1 MTRHLDVRAGSYHDS
16 VALMRVSQQANREAG
31 VRAALVA
38 MATPLNLD
46 LLAGMGFTVPAGA
59 APNDLLVAIDAEND
73 DALARSLSVVEAALT
88 ERAAAPASGF
98 GDAPAAR
105 TVGTAVDRSNANIAF
120 ISTPGD
126 YAFADAMDALDG
138 GVSVIVFSDNVPLEQ
153 EVRLKREAGQRGLLV
168 MGPDCGTAMINGVGF
183 GFANV
188 VRPGPVGLVAASG
201 TGAQQ
206 LMCLIDGA
214 GVGISHCLGVGG
226 RDLSAAVGAMST
238 LTALDALAGDSA
250 TELIVVVS
258 KPPAAEIAQVVR
270 SHAAELGKPVQFAFL
285 DEGEPD
291 LTAVAG
297 AAVEALGHTW
307 TEPRS
312 WPMAASSWQDDER
325 RYVRGLFSGGTLC
338 DEAMVIAAGDLGPI
352 RSNVPLRP
360 EWALPDG
367 LRGGGHIMIDFGD
380 DALTRGRPH
389 PMIDGSLRVERLL
402 AEADDP
408 SCGVIMLDVVLGY
421 GAHPDPAAELAP
433 AIAQARKRATGDGRE
448 LDVVV
453 SLIGTAD
460 DHQGLERQARAL
472 NEAGASVYLSNAA
485 AARHAVELAGGY
497 V

>member
-1 MTRHLDVRAGSYHDS
+1 
-16 VALMRVSQQANREAG
+16 
-31 VRAALVA
+31 
-38 MATPLNLD
+38 
-46 LLAGMGFTVPAGA
+46 
-59 APNDLLVAIDAEND
+59 
-73 DALARSLSVVEAALT
+73 
-88 ERAAAPASGF
+88 
-98 GDAPAAR
+98 
-105 TVGTAVDRSNANIAF
+105 
-120 ISTPGD
+120 
-126 YAFADAMDALDG
+126 
-138 GVSVIVFSDNVPLEQ
+138 
-153 EVRLKREAGQRGLLV
+153 
-168 MGPDCGTAMINGVGF
+168 
-183 GFANV
+183 
-188 VRPGPVGLVAASG
+188 
-201 TGAQQ
+201 
-206 LMCLIDGA
+206 
-214 GVGISHCLGVGG
+214 
-226 RDLSAAVGAMST
+226 
-238 LTALDALAGDSA
+238 
-250 TELIVVVS
+250 
-258 KPPAAEIAQVVR
+258 
-270 SHAAELGKPVQFAFL
+270 
-285 DEGEPD
+285 
-291 LTAVAG
+291 G

-408 SCGVIMLDVVLGY
+408 SCGVIMLVVVLGY

-453 SLIGTAD
+453 SLIGTDD